1 MKPRFRIVFCAV
13 LALVALARVAS
24 ATADP
29 LEHFITA
36 RGDQLWDGDREFRYV
51 SVNMPDALQIICEA
65 PFDGD
70 FEATRLRLPNEYE
83 LQDCV
88 ETVRQLGGR
97 VMRAFVITCHRGYEP
112 RYMFDTA
119 PDPVRGNEQA
129 LLVLDKLL
137 QICREKGVRVYLPLV
152 AANSP
157 TIRGDVTTYGPDFW
171 TIGSPA
177 NRRFKSMV
185 AQLLGRTNHF
195 TGIRYADDTAIFG
208 WETGNE
214 LQIGDN
220 PVRKRWLHDLAAYV
234 RGLDP
239 HHLIIDGRN
248 HPGDVYDKY
257 DEFFADPNISLLS
270 YHTYHPLPGKNVLE
284 SQRVMRTYT
293 RGRKPMIVGE
303 IAMTTPV
310 PVLQALLDEII
321 ADGTVGANFWANR
334 FHNRDG
340 GFYKHSDRGSLYE
353 DLDWPGFAPGQ
364 THADQVTHETQLE
377 DLLADRAYRIQN
389 LSRPALPVP
398 QPTTLLPISDAGH
411 ISWQGSTGARAYD
424 VERATATDGPWRVI
438 GHDIQ
443 DNLVAY
449 MPLYADATAESGA
462 TYYYRVIAKN
472 ESGAAAPSRAVGP
485 VAVHERW
492 RVDELEDTSKLAA
505 GTSNAA
511 PLARYSPDRYCG
523 ERSLIGFADAAK
535 PLVLEYR
542 VPAPIDH
549 ATFWVYHVQH
559 DPTFTMSTDGVHFVA
574 VPATVASFA
583 NGQRRLY
590 SIEGAAV
597 TGTTLRATFS
607 DEPGGAAAVGRVEIA
622 YGSGSANSR
631 HD

>member
-1 MKPRFRIVFCAV
+1 MKPRLRILF
-13 LALVALARVAS
+13 VALLLACGLAGAPS
-24 ATADP
+24 ALADS
-29 LEHFITA
+29 LNHFITA
-36 RGDQLWDGDREFRYV
+36 RGDKLWDGDREFRYV
-51 SVNMPDALQIICEA
+51 SINLPDALQIICEA

-70 FEATRLRLPNEYE
+70 FGATRFRLPDEYE
-83 LQDCV
+83 LRDGI

-97 VMRAFVITCHRGYEP
+97 VVRAFVITCHRGYDP
-112 RYMFDTA
+112 RFMFDTA

-157 TIRGDVTTYGPDFW
+157 AIRGDVTTYGPDFW
-171 TIGSPA
+171 VIGSPA

-185 AQLLGRTNHF
+185 AQLLNRTNRF

-220 PVRKRWLHDLAAYV
+220 PERKRWLHDLAAYV
-234 RGLDP
+234 RSLDP

-248 HPGDVYDKY
+248 HPGDVYGKY

-270 YHTYHPLPGKNVLE
+270 YHTYHPLPGKDVLE
-284 SQRVMRTYT
+284 SQRIMRAYT

-310 PVLQALLDEII
+310 PVLKALLDEII

-353 DLDWPGFAPGQ
+353 DLDWPGFAPGR
-364 THADQVTHETQLE
+364 THADQVTHEAQLE
-377 DLLADRAYRIQN
+377 DVLADRAYRIQN

-398 QPTTLLPISDAGH
+398 GPATLLPIGDPGH

-424 VERATATDGPWRVI
+424 VDRATTASGPWRIV

-443 DNLVAY
+443 DNLAAY
-449 MPLYADATAESGA
+449 APLYCDDGAEPGA
-462 TYYYRVIAKN
+462 AYYYRVIAKN
-472 ESGAAAPSRAVGP
+472 ESGSAAPSRAIGP

-492 RVDELEDTSKLAA
+492 LVDELEDAAKLGG

-511 PLARYSPDRYCG
+511 PLTRYAPDRYCG
-523 ERSLIGFADAAK
+523 ERSLFGFADPTK
-535 PLVLEYR
+535 PLVLEYKVR
-542 VPAPIDH
+542 GGIDH
-549 ATFWVYHVQH
+549 ATFWVYHVRH
-559 DPTFTMSTDGVHFVA
+559 DPTFTMSDDGVHFVA
-574 VPATVASFA
+574 VPASVASFA

-590 SIEGAAV
+590 SVEGPAV
-597 TGTTLRATFS
+597 AGTILRATFPP
-607 DEPGGAAAVGRVEIA
+607 EPGGAAAVGRVEIA
-622 YGSGSANSR
+622 YDRGGQKAP
-631 HD
+631 

>member
-1 MKPRFRIVFCAV
+1 MKSRIRTVFCAA
-13 LALVALARVAS
+13 LAAIGLARVPS
-24 ATADP
+24 AKADA

-36 RGDQLWDGDREFRYV
+36 RGDKLWHGDREFRYV
-51 SVNMPDALQIICEA
+51 SINLPDALQIICEQ

-70 FEATRLRLPNEYE
+70 FGATRFRLPDEYE
-83 LQDCV
+83 LRDGI

-97 VMRAFVITCHRGYEP
+97 VVRAFVITCHRGYDP
-112 RYMFDTA
+112 HYMFDVA
-119 PDPVRGNEQA
+119 PDPVRGNEPA

-137 QICREKGVRVYLPLV
+137 QICREEGVRVYLPLV

-157 TIRGDVTTYGPDFW
+157 AIRGDVTTYGPDFW

-185 AQLLGRTNHF
+185 AQLLNRTNRF
-195 TGIRYADDTAIFG
+195 TGIRYADDPAIFG

-214 LQIGDN
+214 LQIGDD
-220 PVRKRWLHDLAAYV
+220 PQRKRWLHDLAAYL

-248 HPGDVYDKY
+248 HPADVYHTY

-270 YHTYHPLPGKNVLE
+270 YHTYRPLPGKDVLE
-284 SQRVMRTYT
+284 SQRAMRAYT

-303 IAMTTPV
+303 IAMTTPI
-310 PVLQALLDEII
+310 PVLQALLDEIM

-353 DLDWPGFAPGQ
+353 DLNWPGFAPGR
-364 THADQVTHETQLE
+364 THADQVTHEAQVE

-389 LSRPALPVP
+389 ISRPALPVP
-398 QPTTLLPISDAGH
+398 RPATLLPISDAGH

-424 VERATATDGPWRVI
+424 VERATAASGPWRIV
-438 GHDIQ
+438 GHDVQ
-443 DNLVAY
+443 DNLTAY
-449 MPLYADATAESGA
+449 APLYGDEAAEPGA

-472 ESGAAAPSRAVGP
+472 ESGAAAPSPSIGP
-485 VAVHERW
+485 VIGRERW
-492 RVDELEDTSKLAA
+492 LVDELEDASKLAA

-511 PLARYSPDRYCG
+511 PLTRYSPDRYCG
-523 ERSLIGFADAAK
+523 ERSLIGFADPTK

-542 VPAPIDH
+542 LAANVEH

-559 DPTFTMSTDGVHFVA
+559 DPTFAISADGVHFA
-574 VPATVASFA
+574 AAPRTVVSFA

-590 SIEGAAV
+590 SVEGAVPA
-597 TGTTLRATFS
+597 GTLVRATF
-607 DEPGGAAAVGRVEIA
+607 DPEPGGAAAVGRVEIA
-622 YGSGSANSR
+622 YGGGPANGR
-631 HD
+631 KN